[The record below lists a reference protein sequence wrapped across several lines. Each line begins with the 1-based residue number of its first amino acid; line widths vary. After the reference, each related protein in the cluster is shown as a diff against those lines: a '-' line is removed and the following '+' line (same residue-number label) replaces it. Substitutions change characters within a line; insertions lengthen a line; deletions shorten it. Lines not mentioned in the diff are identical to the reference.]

1 MANIISLKT
10 PPVGLYLLR
19 FYRMDNKRIRIFAL
33 GIVIFMPLIFFFI
46 FKPLSKVPR
55 PKAPPRLFSEGVVE
69 TTNDK
74 GEKVMDSVYHVIPNF
89 KFQTQNGDSLELDS
103 LRGTIYV
110 ADFFFATC
118 PGICP
123 KLSNSLERVQQA
135 FIKDR
140 NFKIVSFTVDPAKD
154 TLEALRRYADLHN
167 AIPTKWYFLRGPQ
180 ENIFKLAYDGFY
192 ITAKPDEDGGP
203 EAYIHSEKLV
213 LVDWNGNIRG
223 YYSGIDSASVNKL
236 MGDIVLLLRYTEKGF
251 NFKEQKKTS
260 KQIF

>member
-1 MANIISLKT
+1 MLGFICTAFKT
-10 PPVGLYLLR
+10 
-19 FYRMDNKRIRIFAL
+19 MNSKQIRIFAL
-33 GIVIFMPLIFFFI
+33 AIVILLPLLFFFL

-55 PKAPPRLFSEGVVE
+55 PKAPPRLFSQGVVE
-69 TTNDK
+69 TVNEN
-74 GEKVMDSVYHVIPNF
+74 GEKVLDSVYHVIPNF
-89 KFQTQNGDSLELDS
+89 KFQTHNGDSLELDS
-103 LRGTIYV
+103 LRGNIYV

-123 KLSNSLERVQQA
+123 KLSASLERVQQA

-154 TLEALRRYADLHN
+154 TIEALRRYADLHN
-167 AIPTKWYFLRGPQ
+167 AIPGKWYFLRGPQ
-180 ENIFKLAYDGFY
+180 ENIFKLAYDGFF

-223 YYSGIDSASVNKL
+223 YYSGIDSASVKKL

-260 KQIF
+260 KKIFGR